1 MKKRIFISLI
11 VSGGFLFTAGNLE
24 SLAQSHSGGSAIST
38 DKPVSTNTDK
48 SGRKLAIANISK
60 NSNTEKASKS
70 VATLK
75 KAVEDFGKN
84 VSKDYLPKVNS
95 KEITIKV
102 PEVDLPPNL
111 QDLCDDCITSSQ
123 QMSKFVREHAL
134 EFGAML
140 AKYLK
145 QITDPAAS
153 RVTPVSQ
160 PYSAHSDGRIVP
172 NDFGIRSS
180 SKYFTP
186 EGRLKTVV
194 QR

>member
-11 VSGGFLFTAGNLE
+11 VSTGFLFTAGSLD
-24 SLAQSHSGGSAIST
+24 SLAQSQSGGSSIST

-60 NSNTEKASKS
+60 SSNSEKTSKS
-70 VATLK
+70 VETLK

-84 VSKDYLPKVNS
+84 VSEDYLPKVNS

-102 PEVDLPPNL
+102 PEVDIPPSL
-111 QDLCDDCITSSQ
+111 QDLCDDCISSSQ
-123 QMSKFVREHAL
+123 QMARFVREHAL
-134 EFGAML
+134 EFGAMM

-145 QITDPAAS
+145 QMTDS
-153 RVTPVSQ
+153 SSSTMTPVSH
-160 PYSAHSDGRIVP
+160 PYNAHSDGRIIP
-172 NDFGIRSS
+172 NDFGVRNS